1 VAPELG
7 ITGPATSFAC
17 WFWDYDND
25 GRLDLYINNFAGS
38 LAEFADQ
45 ALGKPVEATARPR
58 LYRNLG
64 DQGFRDVAEEVGL
77 KAMFSMGGNFGDI
90 DNDGYLDI
98 YLGTGRMTL
107 DYLVPNVMWKN
118 VEGQRFEDVTT
129 SSGTGHLQKGHGT
142 SFADW
147 NGDGALD
154 LFVEVGGAI
163 PGDKSYNLLFQNP
176 GHGRHWLKVKLVGTK
191 TNRSALGAQ
200 VHATVRGPDGK
211 RRSIYRTVGNNSSF
225 GGNSLVE
232 LIGLLDATRVETLEV
247 HWPTSHTTQSFR
259 DLAADQTIEI
269 TEGTDAFKVLAQPR
283 FTPKQVEAEP
293 GT

>member
-1 VAPELG
+1 
-7 ITGPATSFAC
+7 
-17 WFWDYDND
+17 
-25 GRLDLYINNFAGS
+25 
-38 LAEFADQ
+38 
-45 ALGKPVEATARPR
+45 
-58 LYRNLG
+58 
-64 DQGFRDVAEEVGL
+64 
-77 KAMFSMGGNFGDI
+77 
-90 DNDGYLDI
+90 
-98 YLGTGRMTL
+98 MTL
-107 DYLVPNVMWKN
+107 DYLVPNVMCKN

-163 PGDKSYNLLFQNP
+163 PGDKSFNLLFQNP

-200 VHATVRGPDGK
+200 LHATVRGPDGK
-211 RRSIYRTVGNNSSF
+211 RRSIYRTIGNNSSF

-247 HWPTSHTTQSFR
+247 HWPTSHMTQSFR
-259 DLAADQTIEI
+259 DLAADQAIEI
-269 TEGTDAFKVLAQPR
+269 TEGTDAFQVLSQPR
-283 FTPKQVEAEP
+283 FTPKQVEAVP